1 MHQKKKLFRSS
12 RINKT
17 LRCFGLIPS
26 ALFSK
31 TTILKMDK
39 RKLNIAMAFL
49 QEVSVEG
56 LEGKEFIDKKLEQ
69 KCSKESISIYYVKG
83 PMSYIC

>member
-1 MHQKKKLFRSS
+1 
-12 RINKT
+12 
-17 LRCFGLIPS
+17 
-26 ALFSK
+26 
-31 TTILKMDK
+31 MDK

-56 LEGKEFIDKKLEQ
+56 LEAKEFIDKKLEQ
-69 KCSKESISIYYVKG
+69 KSSKESISIYYVKG